1 MPLVNHK
8 EFQSVVMEQRQTQ
21 QLLQEASASL
31 KRFYVKEAH
40 SWWWD
45 DPFVSGS
52 GEEKAQGFQLVSFK
66 TSPPLG

>member
-1 MPLVNHK
+1 MLDARNQGGENGVPVLHVFASPSFLLRLMPLVNHK

-40 SWWWD
+40 S
-45 DPFVSGS
+45 
-52 GEEKAQGFQLVSFK
+52 
-66 TSPPLG
+66 

>member
-1 MPLVNHK
+1 MLDARKKGGENCVPVLHVSCKSIILLLLLDAGSLVNHQ

-40 SWWWD
+40 S
-45 DPFVSGS
+45 
-52 GEEKAQGFQLVSFK
+52 
-66 TSPPLG
+66 